1 VIECPPATRVDVES
15 VAIPLLLSVPGP
27 SDVLPSKKVT
37 VPVGVPLAPV
47 TVAVNVTACPA
58 TDGLIDELI
67 TVVVGFSMICVIA
80 FDVLGE
86 KLVSPP

>member
-1 VIECPPATRVDVES
+1 MES
-15 VAIPLLLSVPGP
+15 VAIPLPFSVPGP

-58 TDGLIDELI
+58 TDGFIDEAT
-67 TVVVGFSMICVIA
+67 TVVVAFSMTWVIA
-80 FDVLGE
+80 LDVLVA
-86 KLVSPP
+86 KFVSPP